1 MTNGASLSLELALNG
16 GFHHAQECLV
26 VHHEAHYR
34 TVNFGDFADDA
45 RLGHHIHALLQ
56 AVHKFL
62 LVFLP
67 LHLRADQKK
76 VEHEDDQEGEQH
88 PEEGIA
94 TARSGLK
101 KKMKHHN

>member
-1 MTNGASLSLELALNG
+1 MTNDASLSLELALNG
-16 GFHHAQECLV
+16 RFHHAQEGFV

-45 RLGHHIHALLQ
+45 RLGHHVHALFE
-56 AVHKFL
+56 AIHKFL

-67 LHLRADQKK
+67 LHLRADQEKI
-76 VEHEDDQEGEQH
+76 EHEDDQKWEQH

-94 TARSGLK
+94 AARRGLK
-101 KKMKHHN
+101 KEV